1 MSRKVHYEC
10 EDAGDNRRDVPRERL
25 SRPGARLWSRE
36 SVGEVDRNQAILPD
50 GCVDVIWLDG
60 ELLVAG
66 PDTVAQQTTIR
77 ATSRYRAIRLPPGM
91 GPAVLGVPAHEIR
104 DARPLLAELWPP
116 DTVRRWA
123 DQLFAASAG
132 EQYLLLERLV
142 AERLAQNPVP
152 AATSAI
158 ATAITG
164 AVAVADIAECIGWNE
179 RRLLRHCRGAFGYGP
194 QTLRR
199 ILRFD
204 RAVRAA
210 RSGTPLADV
219 AAATGYAD
227 QAHLAREAR
236 NFGGAPLSRIF
247 GPAARARPARGSAR

>member
-1 MSRKVHYEC
+1 MHYEG
-10 EDAGDNRRDVPRERL
+10 EDAGDNSGMYRESA
-25 SRPGARLWSRE
+25 SRIPGARLWSRQP
-36 SVGEVDRNQAILPD
+36 VGEVDRNQAILPD
-50 GCVDVIWLDG
+50 GCVDLIWLDG

-77 ATSRYRAIRLPPGM
+77 AASRYRAIRLPPGM
-91 GPAVLGVPAHEIR
+91 GPAVLGMPAHEIR
-104 DARPLLAELWPP
+104 DARPLLVELWPT
-116 DTVRRWA
+116 DTVRGWA
-123 DQLFAASAG
+123 DRLSAAPPG
-132 EQYLLLERLV
+132 EQFLLLERLV
-142 AERLAQNPVP
+142 AGQLVQHPVP
-152 AATSAI
+152 AVTSVI
-158 ATAITG
+158 ARAMTG
-164 AVAVADIAECIGWNE
+164 GAAVTDIAESIGWNE
-179 RRLLRHCRGAFGYGP
+179 RRLHRHCRGAFGYGP

-236 NFGGAPLSRIF
+236 TFAGAPLSRLT
-247 GPAARARPARGSAR
+247 GPAPRALPGPGSAR

>member
-1 MSRKVHYEC
+1 MHRESASRV
-10 EDAGDNRRDVPRERL
+10 
-25 SRPGARLWSRE
+25 PGARLWSRE
-36 SVGEVDRNQAILPD
+36 PVGEVDRNQAILPD

-77 ATSRYRAIRLPPGM
+77 ATSRYRAIRLPPGT
-91 GPAVLGVPAHEIR
+91 GPVVLGIPADEIR
-104 DARPLLAELWPP
+104 DARPLLAELWPAGS
-116 DTVRRWA
+116 VRRWA
-123 DQLFAASAG
+123 DRMSAAPAA
-132 EQYLLLERLV
+132 EQYVLLERLV
-142 AERLAQNPVP
+142 AGRLARRPVP
-152 AATSAI
+152 AVTSAI
-158 ATAITG
+158 TTAITDG
-164 AVAVADIAECIGWNE
+164 IAVTDIADFIGWNE
-179 RRLLRHCRGAFGYGP
+179 RRLLRHCRSTFGYGP

-210 RSGTPLADV
+210 RSGKTLADV

-236 NFGGAPLSRIF
+236 SFAGAPLSRII
-247 GPAARARPARGSAR
+247 RPAPRAPSDRDSAG